1 MSPLVAVRG
10 LAKTF
15 VTDDGR
21 RVQALAGVD
30 LDVPARGAVGIVG
43 ESGSGKTTFGR
54 ALLRLIE
61 PTAGEVRFQ
70 GADLLALGPRE
81 LRRARRHM
89 QMVFQDPFGSI
100 NPRQRV
106 GAMLAE
112 PLVVHGE
119 GDRDA
124 RRQAVADI
132 LAAVGLRPEDA
143 QKFPHQF
150 SGGQRQRLAI
160 ARAAILNP
168 ELIVA
173 DEPVSAL
180 DVSVQSQVLNLLA
193 ELRRERGL
201 ALILI
206 AHDLA
211 VVGQVCDRIAV
222 MYLGRVVE
230 EGPADQLLAA
240 PQHPYSR
247 ALVGSVYGLGETA
260 RRPRQVLTGEAPD
273 PAAPPPGCP
282 FHPRCPE
289 ATAQCRAE
297 RPALVERDCDGQVRR
312 TACHLYA
319 PVEAEEGAAA

>member
-1 MSPLVAVRG
+1 MSALVAVRA

-21 RVQALAGVD
+21 HVQALAGVD

-81 LRRARRHM
+81 LRRVRRHM

-143 QKFPHQF
+143 Q
-150 SGGQRQRLAI
+150 
-160 ARAAILNP
+160 
-168 ELIVA
+168 
-173 DEPVSAL
+173 
-180 DVSVQSQVLNLLA
+180 
-193 ELRRERGL
+193 
-201 ALILI
+201 
-206 AHDLA
+206 
-211 VVGQVCDRIAV
+211 
-222 MYLGRVVE
+222 
-230 EGPADQLLAA
+230 
-240 PQHPYSR
+240 
-247 ALVGSVYGLGETA
+247 
-260 RRPRQVLTGEAPD
+260 
-273 PAAPPPGCP
+273 
-282 FHPRCPE
+282 
-289 ATAQCRAE
+289 
-297 RPALVERDCDGQVRR
+297 
-312 TACHLYA
+312 
-319 PVEAEEGAAA
+319 